1 MIWSGHKVPITH
13 INHCHLVIYEQQLQ
27 SILLSHC
34 HYSLTAGSSHLVRYD
49 LQALEKHILDRFIHG
64 KPMILADIPQ
74 VVYRK
79 DTYTATRFGAIRKKV
94 SPQVSSLNGGRENA
108 ISRNIIDTCKHHF
121 YGNAEYYIY
130 LSSVVPYSLFNP
142 L

>member
-1 MIWSGHKVPITH
+1 MPVSYIQSGAKVTKPLFLATHNMILMYIHSALQTVWSGHKVPITH

-34 HYSLTAGSSHLVRYD
+34 HYSLTAGSNHLIRYD

-74 VVYRK
+74 VIYRK
-79 DTYTATRFGAIRKKV
+79 DTYTAARFGAIREKV
-94 SPQVSSLNGGRENA
+94 SPQVSAFL
-108 ISRNIIDTCKHHF
+108 
-121 YGNAEYYIY
+121 
-130 LSSVVPYSLFNP
+130 
-142 L
+142 